1 MNASHGDSA
10 TPNLRKFLEVAA
22 KYSGLYPFAFFFGG
36 GSALPSLQGT
46 VETWGMPPKDGPKFG
61 IPTF

>member
-1 MNASHGDSA
+1 VNASHGDSA

-22 KYSGLYPFAFFFGG
+22 KYSGLIHLLSFWGG
-36 GSALPSLQGT
+36 GALPFPPFR

-61 IPTF
+61 ISTF